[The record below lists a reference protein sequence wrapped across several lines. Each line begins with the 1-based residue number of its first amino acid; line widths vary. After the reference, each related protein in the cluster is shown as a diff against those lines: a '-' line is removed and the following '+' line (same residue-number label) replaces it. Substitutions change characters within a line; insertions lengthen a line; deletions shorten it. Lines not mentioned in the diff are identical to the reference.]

1 MTWAERFGDVATRLM
16 LVVVL
21 LLRLV
26 TQLIRFLFEALDNL
40 VTRLSEM
47 AEQNVRGADV
57 QGMPWVVIV
66 KQVILNIIYAVLQL
80 LAIVT
85 VLLRQLAT
93 TLDEFI
99 AALYVQQESA
109 A

>member
-40 VTRLSEM
+40 VSRLSEM

-66 KQVILNIIYAVLQL
+66 KQVILNIVYAVLQL

-93 TLDEFI
+93 TLDEFV

>member
-66 KQVILNIIYAVLQL
+66 KQVILNIVYAVLQL

-93 TLDEFI
+93 TLDEFV

>member
-16 LVVVL
+16 LVAVL

-66 KQVILNIIYAVLQL
+66 KQVILNIVYAVLQL

-93 TLDEFI
+93 TLDEFV

>member
-40 VTRLSEM
+40 VSRLSEL
-47 AEQNVRGADV
+47 AETNVQGADV
-57 QGMPWVVIV
+57 QGMPWVTIV
-66 KQVILNIIYAVLQL
+66 KQVVLNVVYAVLQL

-93 TLDEFI
+93 TLDEFV
-99 AALYVQQESA
+99 AALYVQQEA

>member
-93 TLDEFI
+93 TLDEFV

>member
-26 TQLIRFLFEALDNL
+26 TQLIRFLFEALDSL
-40 VTRLSEM
+40 VTRLSDL
-47 AEQNVRGADV
+47 AEENVRGADV

-66 KQVILNIIYAVLQL
+66 KQIVLNVIYAVLQL

-93 TLDEFI
+93 TLDEFV
-99 AALYVQQESA
+99 AALYVQQEA